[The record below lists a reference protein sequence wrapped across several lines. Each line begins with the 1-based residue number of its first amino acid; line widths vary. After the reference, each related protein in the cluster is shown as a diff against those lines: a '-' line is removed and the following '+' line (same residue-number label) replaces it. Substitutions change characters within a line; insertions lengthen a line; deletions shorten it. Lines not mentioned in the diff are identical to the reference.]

1 MPSLPSWRYRA
12 TMQKLFTV
20 QPVLEPRAELQRW
33 YRSSP
38 LGQRLRT
45 QLTRDMQVILDQWF
59 GYNLVVIGPDADIPI
74 EDLTRV
80 QHVIQ
85 LLPTREPVQGK
96 RKQVLSDDELPFAS
110 ESIDV
115 VVAMHALDL
124 SDKPHQLLREIH
136 RVLTPHGHLLLVGNN
151 NRSLR
156 GVWRQVLRLLPG
168 GSGWRNTGP
177 GRMEDWLTL
186 LDFAVAPIRHKLV
199 LPLSGRN
206 RVGRWCAAVDNWLV
220 DHNIPLGSTYMI
232 FADKLVRGHIQTP
245 SIERAGARLVGLRVP
260 KPVVGARGSA
270 SRSPLRPVD

>member
-1 MPSLPSWRYRA
+1 
-12 TMQKLFTV
+12 MQKLFTV